1 MIEITTVTLS
11 DGGEYRFAAL
21 TYRQCRSLIFEN
33 SSDPLT
39 FAFQII
45 AAAMNNASPD
55 EPYNSER
62 LRAELSIQTF
72 VELYTA
78 VLEFTGIDTKA
89 IRGLNS
95 SASIISRAGKSTSA
109 YKN

>member
-1 MIEITTVTLS
+1 MIETKTVTLS
-11 DGGEYRFAAL
+11 DGAEYRFGSL
-21 TYRQCRSLIFEN
+21 TYRQYRNLILEN
-33 SSDPLT
+33 SGDPLV
-39 FAFQII
+39 FPFQII
-45 AAAMNNASPD
+45 AAALNNVCAN
-55 EPYNSER
+55 EPYNPER

-95 SASIISRAGKSTSA
+95 SASIIARAGKSTSA